1 MKNTDRMS
9 WKDGWHAFGDMGYYV
24 ENGKLMRGMM
34 DGRTVYPYLPVSK
47 RYGGGWDDTSGIVAN
62 RRNFDRVSWF

>member
-9 WKDGWHAFGDMGYYV
+9 WKDGWHVFGDMGYYV

-34 DGRTVYPYLPVSK
+34 VARFIPIFLCLRGMAVAGMMPVGLLLAAETLTV
-47 RYGGGWDDTSGIVAN
+47 
-62 RRNFDRVSWF
+62 

>member
-9 WKDGWHAFGDMGYYV
+9 WKDGWHVFGDMGYYV

-47 RYGGGWDDTSGIVAN
+47 RYGGGGGMMPVGLLLAAETLTV
-62 RRNFDRVSWF
+62 